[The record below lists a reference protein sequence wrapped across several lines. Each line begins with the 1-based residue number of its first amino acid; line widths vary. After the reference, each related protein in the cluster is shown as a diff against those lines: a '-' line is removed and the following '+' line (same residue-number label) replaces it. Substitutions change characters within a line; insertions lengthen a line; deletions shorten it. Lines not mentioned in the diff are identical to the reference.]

1 MNLEQFATLA
11 GVEIEDCDPE
21 WGGRVAYKLADHPNS
36 TYCGYRT
43 KEAAYKSWLEGT
55 FGKRTAKAVVK
66 LLKSSNIQGKPTAA
80 NEPNEG

>member
-66 LLKSSNIQGKPTAA
+66 LLKSSNAEVTSRPSTGD
-80 NEPNEG
+80 